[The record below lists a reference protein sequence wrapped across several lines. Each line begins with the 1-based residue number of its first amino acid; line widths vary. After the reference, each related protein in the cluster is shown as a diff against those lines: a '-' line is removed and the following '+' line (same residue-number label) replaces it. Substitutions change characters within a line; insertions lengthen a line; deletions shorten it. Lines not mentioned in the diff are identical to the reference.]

1 MQYLLA
7 VEEQIVNI
15 DTVTSSWRVNHF
27 YSCTQIIAVTSG
39 SCGLFIVRSFRWL
52 VMSTSRVVLPRIKS
66 FKQVSFVA
74 SVVTNTA
81 ESVKT
86 KKNGEWLYLFSC

>member
-1 MQYLLA
+1 M
-7 VEEQIVNI
+7 V
-15 DTVTSSWRVNHF
+15 F
-27 YSCTQIIAVTSG
+27 
-39 SCGLFIVRSFRWL
+39 FIVRSFRWL

-86 KKNGEWLYLFSC
+86 KKNGEWLYLFSVIHVE